1 MRRFRG
7 QKAER
12 GGALKLGLKALK
24 KSRCIQSGTR
34 VRTPDLTHDRTVLS
48 RFGQRGQLLE
58 SHQKFCVH
66 DHLSLKYCS
75 EVAVPTTATVL
86 RTRRFPAVL
95 ETHGERQSLPDRVS
109 VRAESCPN
117 TRLSIPE
124 RFSSLPH
131 LVHVAPH
138 SHDVAELSRYRSV
151 VSASAEEKTDG
162 LSPQLSPLPPPLPIY
177 NCGRP
182 GGSVRRRLVVGSHGV
197 ACSAGSKS

>member
-1 MRRFRG
+1 MHTESVVVHKAPAAAIEFLFQQVRVLLQLIVRSCRSLHTVSSVSVRNTLVTFVTMRRFRG

-24 KSRCIQSGTR
+24 KSRCIQSGSNPRPFTR
-34 VRTPDLTHDRTVLS
+34 PDHALPIRPKRAITGVPS
-48 RFGQRGQLLE
+48 E
-58 SHQKFCVH
+58 ICVYG
-66 DHLSLKYCS
+66 HLSLKYCS

-124 RFSSLPH
+124 RFSPLPH
-131 LVHVAPH
+131 LYPV
-138 SHDVAELSRYRSV
+138 SSGDSRRSPF
-151 VSASAEEKTDG
+151 A
-162 LSPQLSPLPPPLPIY
+162 
-177 NCGRP
+177 
-182 GGSVRRRLVVGSHGV
+182 RR
-197 ACSAGSKS
+197 C